1 MKTSPSCCLL
11 ITPAPA
17 VQARRL
23 LKERE
28 WDGHNDGT
36 EVLSR
41 ARVFEGG
48 QGTPKRAVTPE
59 AAESTANNQFLGV
72 WRREMG
78 NAPAVFAT
86 AEQDPLFV
94 NPNRRKE
101 VINTRARSAQQVV
114 PGKEID
120 RINGNAQIPVV
131 AMGGASVS
139 QTFEGEYS
147 TGESRRGV
155 FRGRVDC
162 WGLHIL
168 EGMTH
173 HVLL

>member
-1 MKTSPSCCLL
+1 M
-11 ITPAPA
+11 
-17 VQARRL
+17 QARRL